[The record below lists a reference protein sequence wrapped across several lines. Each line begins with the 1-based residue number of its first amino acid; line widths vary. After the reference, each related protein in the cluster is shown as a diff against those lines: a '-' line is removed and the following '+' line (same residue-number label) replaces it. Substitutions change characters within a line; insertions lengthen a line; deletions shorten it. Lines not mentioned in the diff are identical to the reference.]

1 MEENESKE
9 RLILKTQILEELQN
23 IDSSKINSSYL
34 QKNYKIGISLA
45 YEILDEIRERKPN
58 SVRFGY
64 ARVSTKEQNEARQIE
79 EFKKLGIDERHI
91 YIDKQTGKNFDRPKF
106 NALKETLRKGDT
118 LYILDLKRFGRNYKE
133 NEEQFREITKVI
145 GADIIA
151 INTPIINTTKHKD
164 LLGSLITDIIL
175 SVLNYETESD
185 YEKRRLD
192 QKQGIDIWRKTGKT
206 KTGRPY
212 GRPKIELPPN
222 WNEVIE
228 LVNKNEITKVEAMKR
243 LGLKKDKFYFFYN
256 KYGK

>member
-1 MEENESKE
+1 MEDKKENFAPSIK
-9 RLILKTQILEELQN
+9 
-23 IDSSKINSSYL
+23 
-34 QKNYKIGISLA
+34 
-45 YEILDEIRERKPN
+45 
-58 SVRFGY
+58 FGY

-79 EFKKLGIDERHI
+79 EFKKIGIDERYI

-106 NALKETLRKGDT
+106 LALKETLRKGDV

-133 NEEQFREITKVI
+133 NEEQFREITKTI

-151 INTPIINTTKHKD
+151 INTPIIDTTKHKD

-192 QKQGIDIWRKTGKT
+192 QRQGIDIWKKTGKT

-212 GRPKIELPPN
+212 GRPKITLPPN
-222 WNEVIE
+222 WEEVIN
-228 LVNKNEITKVEAMKR
+228 LVNKKEITKTEAMRR
-243 LGLKKDKFYFFYN
+243 LNLKKDTFYKFYNLN
-256 KYGK
+256 K